1 MAKKRY
7 VNMIQK
13 VLTNGNRPMTT
24 ESIVSAMREQGY
36 RMIPTKRQ
44 AGNLLAKNPKTFV
57 AVTVSRAEGNT
68 WMINPEL
75 GESLD

>member
-44 AGNLLAKNPKTFV
+44 SGNLLAKSGETFV

-68 WMINPEL
+68 WMVNPEL